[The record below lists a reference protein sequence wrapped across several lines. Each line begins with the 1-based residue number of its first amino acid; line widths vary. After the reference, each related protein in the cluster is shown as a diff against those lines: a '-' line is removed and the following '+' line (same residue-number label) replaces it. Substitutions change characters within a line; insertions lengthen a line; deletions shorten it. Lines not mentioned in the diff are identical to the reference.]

1 MKTHLPEFYLQLCR
15 PYKDL
20 DQFLYSA
27 WRLLDD
33 VLLYQVCFSQSRWIF
48 DGEPVKDISSPDIF
62 LEAS

>member
-15 PYKDL
+15 PYEDL

-33 VLLYQVCFSQSRWIF
+33 VLLYQVCFSQSR
-48 DGEPVKDISSPDIF
+48 
-62 LEAS
+62 